1 MANPIISSLPAY
13 VEQNRLP
20 LIAKAAFAAKT
31 AGILS
36 LQTGVK
42 GPTALNLI
50 SQDVTFGD
58 GHTCSWT
65 PSEGTVLSQRELTP
79 AFVKINVPFCTNSLV
94 GKWAQNQVRVAAG
107 ETNLPFEEEFV
118 GGVLDA
124 IKAKLETMLWKGD
137 TGIGY
142 TGLLDIAGADSSVNK
157 IAVAAGTSAYA
168 AILQAY
174 NAFPQAAF
182 KDDTVIFVG
191 MDMYREYIQDLV
203 EKNFYH
209 YNPGAAPEEYML
221 PGTNVRVIGVHGLD
235 GSKKIFMGNL
245 SEIVYGTDLE
255 GDDEVFKLWYSDD
268 NDEFRLAVKFI
279 AGAQYAFSDRILVAT
294 VA

>member
-1 MANPIISSLPAY
+1 MANPIITSLPAY

-50 SQDVTFGD
+50 AQDVTFAD

-65 PSEGTVLSQRELTP
+65 PSEGTELSQRELKP
-79 AFVKINVPFCTNSLV
+79 AFVKVNIPFCTNSLV

-118 GGVLDA
+118 NGVLDA
-124 IKAKLETMLWKGD
+124 IKAKLEKMLWQGD
-137 TGIGY
+137 DSLAY
-142 TGLLDIAGADSSVNK
+142 DGLLEIAAADSNVKK
-157 IAVAAGTSAYA
+157 IDVAAGTGAYA
-168 AILQAY
+168 AILEAY
-174 NAFPQAAF
+174 NAYENF

-209 YNPGAAPEEYML
+209 YNPGSAPEEYML

-235 GSKKIFMGNL
+235 GTKKIFMGNI

-255 GDDEVFKLWYSDD
+255 GDDEVFKLWFSDD